1 MGLWNRERTEDLGG
15 SGSGE
20 RKWKPDGRPESGD
33 KGQEESG
40 VGTDWAERLQAL
52 WKMGLSRSRK
62 LPEYITENVS
72 EELIQLEDLVKV
84 YDTGA

>member
-52 WKMGLSRSRK
+52 WKMGLSRSR
-62 LPEYITENVS
+62 
-72 EELIQLEDLVKV
+72 
-84 YDTGA
+84 